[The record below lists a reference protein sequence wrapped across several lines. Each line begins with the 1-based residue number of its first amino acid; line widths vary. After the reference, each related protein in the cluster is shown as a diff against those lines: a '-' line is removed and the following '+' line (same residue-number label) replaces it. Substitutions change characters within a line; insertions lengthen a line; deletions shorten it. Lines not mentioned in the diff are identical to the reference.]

1 MQRVDQRRID
11 DLAILG
17 QQRRAEHQSG
27 RDENS
32 VCRIAVKGVG
42 ERVEYRRHGPRLSQ
56 CSSGTAGST
65 MSPVTM
71 TVPLSS
77 NCGYLAWVRLAGLPQ
92 LEYRLAAAEGRLAV
106 LLGGY
111 RDELDAILPDTL

>member
-1 MQRVDQRRID
+1 
-11 DLAILG
+11 
-17 QQRRAEHQSG
+17 
-27 RDENS
+27 
-32 VCRIAVKGVG
+32 
-42 ERVEYRRHGPRLSQ
+42 
-56 CSSGTAGST
+56 